1 MDEFDA
7 KILNIVQRDNRLPAA
22 KIAEQV
28 GLSPSAVQRRLNRL
42 RKEGVIEADVAI
54 VSPDS
59 VGRHITAIV
68 GVVMDKDRPMQRAL
82 SEFRKLMLNRRE
94 VIRCYDVTGE
104 EDFIVIVSARDMKDY
119 EAVSREL
126 FMENPNIRRYKSSI
140 VIRMVKS
147 GTAIPAD
154 EK

>member
-7 KILNIVQRDNRLPAA
+7 KILNIVQHDNRLTAA
-22 KIAEQV
+22 QIAGRV

-54 VSPDS
+54 VSPDT
-59 VGRHITAIV
+59 VGRHITAVV
-68 GVVMDKDRPMQRAL
+68 GVVIDKDRPLQKAL
-82 SEFRKLMLNRRE
+82 SEFRELMLESPE
-94 VIRCYDVTGE
+94 VSRCYDVTGE
-104 EDFIVIVSARDMKDY
+104 EDFIVIVSAKDLKDY
-119 EAVSREL
+119 EAISREL
-126 FMENPNIRRYKSSI
+126 FMENPNVRRYKSSL

-147 GTAIPAD
+147 GTAIPVD